1 MTKADH
7 PDTIKAARKFK
18 KQLDETLLADV
29 PGVNQTPFE
38 EEIHITAGRISRLL
52 ERLLSMYDK

>member
-29 PGVNQTPFE
+29 PLINQTPFE
-38 EEIHITAGRISRLL
+38 SEIYYTAGKISQLLTRLIGV
-52 ERLLSMYDK
+52 YDN

>member
-7 PDTIKAARKFK
+7 PATIKAARKFK

-52 ERLLSMYDK
+52 DRLLSMYNE

>member
-1 MTKADH
+1 MTKESY
-7 PDTIKAARKFK
+7 PETIKAARKFK

-38 EEIHITAGRISRLL
+38 EEIYITAGRISRLL